1 MTDISITKNDVLKA
15 QQEWADGI
23 VDIGEIFLSKGDY
36 QQRASRH
43 IKDLYA
49 FDESEVMF
57 KPTLASDVPFRKTFN
72 EALSYFIGGEIFE
85 DNGFAITP
93 WSKVRFGEQ
102 QIVLNNDSAL
112 AMGHYFLQDLIIIK
126 K

>member
-43 IKDLYA
+43 IKAVSYTHLTL
-49 FDESEVMF
+49 
-57 KPTLASDVPFRKTFN
+57 PT
-72 EALSYFIGGEIFE
+72 
-85 DNGFAITP
+85 TP
-93 WSKVRFGEQ
+93 YV
-102 QIVLNNDSAL
+102 
-112 AMGHYFLQDLIIIK
+112 
-126 K
+126 